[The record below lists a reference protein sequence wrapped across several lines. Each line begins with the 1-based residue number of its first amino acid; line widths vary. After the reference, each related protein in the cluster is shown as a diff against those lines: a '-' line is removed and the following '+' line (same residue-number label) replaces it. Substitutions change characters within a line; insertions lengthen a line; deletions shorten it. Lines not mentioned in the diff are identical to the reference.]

1 MDFQIILARGDND
14 NTAVSITSFH
24 RMMTRMLAMMLVMM
38 LVVMLVVLLVVIL
51 VVMLGDADKEDD
63 AGQAA
68 DPGPGRRSSFVR
80 NEPEATYATYLPPPH
95 HR

>member
-38 LVVMLVVLLVVIL
+38 L

>member
-14 NTAVSITSFH
+14 NTAVSTTSFH
-24 RMMTRMLAMMLVMM
+24 RMMTRMLVMM

>member
-24 RMMTRMLAMMLVMM
+24 RMMTRMVVM
-38 LVVMLVVLLVVIL
+38 LVVMLMVML

>member
-14 NTAVSITSFH
+14 NTAVSTTSFH
-24 RMMTRMLAMMLVMM
+24 RMMTRMLVMM
-38 LVVMLVVLLVVIL
+38 LGMML

>member
-24 RMMTRMLAMMLVMM
+24 RMMTRMLVMM
-38 LVVMLVVLLVVIL
+38 LVVMLMVLLVVIL

>member
-38 LVVMLVVLLVVIL
+38 LVVMLVVLLV
-51 VVMLGDADKEDD
+51 MLGDADKEDD

>member
-24 RMMTRMLAMMLVMM
+24 RMMTRMLVMM